1 MDEEVKRVYD
11 HLVEQYKLMADD
23 EYVEWDEAYEKF
35 ALDMAH
41 DIVDEVNRYRQYV
54 IEDNLSL
61 TDLPWEV

>member
-35 ALDMAH
+35 ALDMAY

-61 TDLPWEV
+61 TDLPWEA